1 MTCEDLVELVSTYLD
16 AVLEPQ
22 QEALFL
28 DHLRRC
34 PPCVVCLEQFT
45 ATVRILAGVSG
56 PETIASNRRE
66 HLVAVFRAA
75 RG

>member
-1 MTCEDLVELVSTYLD
+1 MTCEEFVELVSTYLD
-16 AVLEPQ
+16 VVLEPE

-34 PPCVVCLEQFT
+34 PPCAVCLEQFA
-45 ATVRILAGVSG
+45 ATVRILAGASG

-66 HLVAVFRAA
+66 HLVAAFRAA